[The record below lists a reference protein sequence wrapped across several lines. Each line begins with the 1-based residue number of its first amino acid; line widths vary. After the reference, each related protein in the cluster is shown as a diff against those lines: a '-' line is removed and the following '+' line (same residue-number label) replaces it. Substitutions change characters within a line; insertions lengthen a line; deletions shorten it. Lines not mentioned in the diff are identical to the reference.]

1 MSNINI
7 LKRSKTIKKLPNFYL
22 NHPSF
27 ETVKQLYLNNVI
39 KSIAS
44 VEKTLNSIKV
54 KKNGELYKTAVKKVQ
69 VINDKLEKLEELR
82 PIESFFNQINKSL
95 KNKSLILTPIQQKV
109 FKNKVLQDKYVVE
122 MKLKDSSSKF
132 STMNNKYIDGI
143 IKIMTDGFLEGDV
156 VTTYSDGAYTFDY
169 TTIDKFIFKNV
180 NEDNVKFIDNKSG
193 SFFNYLNNTKL
204 DLTRYQIIRKEDDGV
219 EVNKEQCLIHCFK
232 LLGLDEASINA
243 VILSVCSDAK
253 SNIGYIPK
261 SALNKIC
268 GIIKKQIVIHSY
280 ENKTTKTQKQ
290 TYGKEYSDIYDIAVY
305 KSHYFVQEETIYNKY
320 FIDNYEKLIG
330 LDNCFNIVRMSKG
343 KYYEYKEK
351 RCNTL
356 YLVNKLFEQGYFIKD
371 TSIINSLVGSKV
383 IDSIPLDNI
392 EQEQKLYE
400 CKEKDDE
407 ERDIFYADLESDVIS
422 GSEHQ
427 VLMIGVV
434 KGSSSDEPKTFILDD
449 RGPDVLVKSFLSYVK
464 NNCKF
469 STVPIIYFHN
479 LKYDYMGLIKKY
491 LIIKEE
497 CTKNNQVY
505 SVKGFFYK
513 FQFELRDTYKLIN
526 IKLEKF
532 PSTFGLSINKKEAI
546 AYKYYTKDNIQL
558 NIHNVKKYID
568 SFDQEKDKE
577 LFKKILQDNKKLF
590 EFKEAE
596 KTKKYDLDYGVDV
609 NYGDS
614 DNDTFNATK
623 YYEYYL
629 KYDCLVL
636 KQGIEKFVKIVE
648 EITGRN
654 EKSPL
659 FLHSYL
665 TISSLTNSYM
675 GLNGAFDDVYTVRAN
690 LREYISGAIYGGR
703 VNVCNEYKK
712 LVINE
717 VINDYDAVSLYPSAI
732 RRMCLE
738 IGIPKGVAKKIINF
752 NINDDYFIA
761 RFKITAINKKQQNP
775 FIAVKS
781 KEGINYI
788 NELFNN
794 EPIILTIDKITLED
808 YINFH
813 HIEFEFIDGVYWNE
827 GFNKTMGDLIFELFT
842 GRIEY
847 KQLMKKLKDTSDEYS
862 KCNILQE
869 IIKLM
874 MNSSYGKT
882 ILKKSNTKTSFIYNT
897 AQGKEENGQ
906 IKSYVCNN
914 FNTIKEFVKINKSQT
929 QVLQNAID
937 DSYNLAHVGVLIL
950 SYSKRIMNEVMGL
963 ASDNKID
970 IYYQDTDSMH
980 LKNVDIVRL
989 ESLFFNKYNRQIRG
1003 ENLSQF
1009 HSDFKL
1015 QGAKKEVVS
1024 VKSIFLGKKS
1034 YVDVLQSENDKG
1046 EIITGYHLRMKGISE
1061 SALQYASETKFKGDY
1076 FKLYES
1082 LSNGNEQ
1089 KFILNPYKHSVSFE
1103 YVKGG
1108 IRSRGYQEFERVVKF

>member
-1 MSNINI
+1 MSSNI
-7 LKRSKTIKKLPNFYL
+7 LKRSKTINKLESFYL

-27 ETVKQLYLNNVI
+27 ETVKEMYLKNTI

-44 VEKTLNSIKV
+44 VEKTLKSIKV
-54 KKNGELYKTAVKKVQ
+54 KKNGELYKTAVKKV
-69 VINDKLEKLEELR
+69 EKLEEKR
-82 PIESFFNQINKSL
+82 PIESFFKQIND
-95 KNKSLILTPIQQKV
+95 SLINKELILSPIQKKV

-122 MKLKDSSSKF
+122 MKAKEAKSKF
-132 STMNNKYIDGI
+132 ATMNNKYIDGI
-143 IKIMTDGFLEGDV
+143 IKIMTDGFILDV
-156 VTTYSDGAYTFDY
+156 DAEVSYSDGAYTFDY
-169 TTIDKFIFKNV
+169 TTIEKFIFKNV

-219 EVNKEQCLIHCFK
+219 EVNKNQCLIHCFK

-243 VILSVCSDAK
+243 VILSICSDAK

-280 ENKTTKTQKQ
+280 ENKRLSTQKQ
-290 TYGKEYSDIYDIAVY
+290 IYGKEYSDIYNIAVY

-320 FIDNYEKLIG
+320 FIDNYGKLIG

-356 YLVNKLFEQGYFIKD
+356 YLVNKLFELGYFIKD
-371 TSIINSLVGSKV
+371 TSIINSLVNSKI
-383 IDSIPLDNI
+383 IDSIPLDNV
-392 EQEQKLYE
+392 EQEQKVYE

-407 ERDIFYADLESDVIS
+407 ERDIFYADCESDVIS
-422 GSEHQ
+422 DSEHQ

-434 KGSSSDEPKTFILDD
+434 KGSSSDEPKTFILDEF
-449 RGPDVLVKSFLSYVK
+449 GPDKMIKNFLTYVK
-464 NNCKF
+464 NNCKC

-491 LIIKEE
+491 LIIKDE

-546 AYKYYTKDNIQL
+546 AYKYYTKDNIRL
-558 NIHNVKKYID
+558 NIHNVKKYIE

-590 EFKEAE
+590 EFK
-596 KTKKYDLDYGVDV
+596 D
-609 NYGDS
+609 
-614 DNDTFNATK
+614 DTFNATK

-636 KQGIEKFVKIVE
+636 KQGIEKFVNIVE
-648 EITGRN
+648 VITGRN
-654 EKSPL
+654 DKSPL

-675 GLNGAFDDVYTVRAN
+675 GLNGAFDDVYSVRAN

-712 LVINE
+712 MVINE
-717 VINDYDAVSLYPSAI
+717 KINDYDAVSLYPSAI

-738 IGIPKGVAKKIINF
+738 MGIPKGTAKKIINF

-775 FIAVKS
+775 FIGVKS
-781 KEGINYI
+781 KDGLDYI
-788 NELFNN
+788 NEIK
-794 EPIILTIDKITLED
+794 EPVIVTIDKITLED

-813 HIEFEFIDGVYWNE
+813 QIEYEFIDGVYWNE
-827 GFNKTMGDLIFELFT
+827 GFNKKMGELIFELFSS
-842 GRIEY
+842 RIEY
-847 KQLMKKLKDTSDEYS
+847 KQMMKKLKDTSDEYS

-906 IKSYVCNN
+906 IKNYICNN
-914 FNTIKEFVKINKSQT
+914 FNTIKEFMKINKSQT

-980 LKNVDIVRL
+980 LKNDDIAKL
-989 ESLFFNKYNRQIRG
+989 ETLFFNKYGRQIRG
-1003 ENLSQF
+1003 EVLGQF

-1034 YVDVLQSENDKG
+1034 YIDVLQSENDKG
-1046 EIITGYHLRMKGISE
+1046 ELITGYHLRMKGISE
-1061 SALQYASETKFKGDY
+1061 SALQYATDENYTGDY
-1076 FKLYES
+1076 FKLYEH
-1082 LSNGNEQ
+1082 LSKGNEQ

-1108 IRSRGYQEFERVVKF
+1108 IRSRGYQEFERIVKF

>member
-1 MSNINI
+1 MTKTNT
-7 LKRSKTIKKLPNFYL
+7 LKRSKTINKLGSFYL
-22 NHPSF
+22 NNPTF

-54 KKNGELYKTAVKKVQ
+54 KKNGELYKTSIKKVQ
-69 VINDKLEKLEELR
+69 VLNDKLEKLEESR

-122 MKLKDSSSKF
+122 VKKEKGESQFMTINLKYVDS
-132 STMNNKYIDGI
+132 I
-143 IKIMTDGFLEGDV
+143 IKLMSDGYTEIKNQIV
-156 VTTYSDGAYTFDY
+156 YSDGYFDCTY
-169 TTIDKFIFKNV
+169 DTITKFVFNIV
-180 NEDNVKFIDNKSG
+180 NEENLKFIDNKDAD
-193 SFFNYLNNTKL
+193 FFNYLNISKL

-219 EVNKEQCLIHCFK
+219 EVNKNQCLIHCFK
-232 LLGLDEASINA
+232 LLGLSDALVNA
-243 VILSVCSDAK
+243 VILSICSDSK
-253 SNIGYIPK
+253 SNINYIPK

-280 ENKTTKTQKQ
+280 ENKKLNKQ
-290 TYGKEYSDIYDIAVY
+290 VQIYGKEYSDVFDIAIY
-305 KSHYFVQEETIYNKY
+305 KSHYFVYEQTNYNKY

-343 KYYEYKEK
+343 KYYEYGER
-351 RCNTL
+351 RCDTL
-356 YLVNKLFEQGYFIKD
+356 YLVNKLFEHGYFIKD
-371 TSIINSLVGSKV
+371 TSIIKSLVGSKV
-383 IDSIPLDNI
+383 IDNIPLDNI
-392 EQEQKLYE
+392 ENEQKLYE
-400 CKEKDDE
+400 YTGFRKPEKSTHGKPEKKEDE
-407 ERDIFYADLESDVIS
+407 ERDIFYADCESDVVS
-422 GSEHQ
+422 GSKHQ
-427 VLMIGVV
+427 LLMIGVV
-434 KGSSSDEPKTFILDD
+434 KGSCDNEPKTFILDE
-449 RGPDVLVKSFLSYVK
+449 RGPDVMIKSFLSYVK
-464 NNCKF
+464 RMCKF

-491 LIIKEE
+491 LIIKDE
-497 CTKNNQVY
+497 CTKDNQIY
-505 SVKGFFYK
+505 SVKGFLYK
-513 FQFELRDTYKLIN
+513 FEYELRDTYKLIN

-546 AYKYYTKDNIQL
+546 AYKYHTKDNIQL
-558 NIHNVKKYID
+558 NTHSVNKYIEA
-568 SFDQEKDKE
+568 FEHEKDKE
-577 LFKKILQDNKKLF
+577 LFKKILNENRKEFEYKK
-590 EFKEAE
+590 
-596 KTKKYDLDYGVDV
+596 
-609 NYGDS
+609 
-614 DNDTFNATK
+614 DTFNATK

-636 KQGIEKFVKIVE
+636 KQGIEKYEKIIQ
-648 EITGRN
+648 EITGKAGKTSIN
-654 EKSPL
+654 
-659 FLHSYL
+659 LHSKL

-675 GLNGAFDDVYTVRAN
+675 GVNGAFDDVCMVSSN

-703 VNVCNEYKK
+703 VNACNEYKK
-712 LVINE
+712 VIINE

-738 IGIPKGVAKKIINF
+738 IGIPKGTAKKIINF

-775 FIAVKS
+775 FIGVKTDDGL
-781 KEGINYI
+781 KYI
-788 NELFNN
+788 NEIT
-794 EPIILTIDKITLED
+794 EPIIITIDKITLED

-813 HIEFEFIDGVYWNE
+813 QIEYEFIDGVYWNE

-842 GRIEY
+842 GRVEY

-874 MNSSYGKT
+874 MNSAYGKT
-882 ILKKSNTKTSFIYNT
+882 MINKSDTKTYFIFNT
-897 AQGKEENGQ
+897 SEGKEKNQ
-906 IKSYVCNN
+906 NINSYICNN
-914 FNTIKEFVKINKSQT
+914 FNTIKGFVKNNDSQT
-929 QVLQNAID
+929 QVIRNEID
-937 DSYNLAHVGVLIL
+937 VSFNLAHVGVLIL

-980 LKNVDIVRL
+980 LKNKDISKL
-989 ESLFFNKYNRQIRG
+989 EELFFNKYNRQIRG
-1003 ENLSQF
+1003 ENMSQF

-1015 QGAKKEVVS
+1015 EGSKKGVEVVA
-1024 VKSIFLGKKS
+1024 VKSLFLGKKS
-1034 YVDVLQSENDKG
+1034 YIDVLQSENDKG
-1046 EIITGYHLRMKGISE
+1046 EIITGYHMRMKGISE
-1061 SALQYASETKFKGDY
+1061 SALKYASEKYFNGDY
-1076 FKLYES
+1076 LKLYEH
-1082 LSNGNEQ
+1082 LSKGKEQ
-1089 KFILNPYKHSVSFE
+1089 EFILNPYKYSVSFE

-1108 IRSRGYQEFERVVKF
+1108 IRSRNYQEFKRIVSF

>member
-1 MSNINI
+1 MTKTNT
-7 LKRSKTIKKLPNFYL
+7 LKRFKLLNNLDNFYL
-22 NHPSF
+22 NNPSF
-27 ETVKQLYLNNVI
+27 EMVKQLYLNNII
-39 KSIAS
+39 KSITS
-44 VEKTLNSIKV
+44 VEKTLKSIKV
-54 KKNGELYKTAVKKVQ
+54 KKNGELYKTSIKKFKQ
-69 VINDKLEKLEELR
+69 LEDRVEKFEESR

-122 MKLKDSSSKF
+122 MKLKDGTSKF

-143 IKIMTDGFLEGDV
+143 IKIMTAGFLEEVGTEAV
-156 VTTYSDGAYTFDY
+156 YSDGAYTFDY
-169 TTIDKFIFKNV
+169 STILKFIFKNV

-232 LLGLDEASINA
+232 LLGLNDASINA

-305 KSHYFVQEETIYNKY
+305 KSHYFLYEQTNYNKY

-343 KYYEYKEK
+343 KYYEYRER
-351 RCNTL
+351 RCDSL
-356 YLVNKLFEQGYFIKD
+356 YLVNKLFENGYFIKD
-371 TSIINSLVGSKV
+371 TSIINSLVGSKI

-392 EQEQKLYE
+392 ENEQKLYE
-400 CKEKDDE
+400 FTGKNDE
-407 ERDIFYADLESDVIS
+407 ERDIFYADCESDVIS

-434 KGSSSDEPKTFILDD
+434 KGSSSHEPKTFILDEY
-449 RGPDVLVKSFLSYVK
+449 GPDKMIKNFLSYVK

-558 NIHNVKKYID
+558 NTHSVKKYIEA
-568 SFDQEKDKE
+568 FDQEKDKE

-590 EFKEAE
+590 EYK
-596 KTKKYDLDYGVDV
+596 
-609 NYGDS
+609 
-614 DNDTFNATK
+614 DNTFNATK

-636 KQGIEKFVKIVE
+636 KQGIEKFVKIIE
-648 EITGRN
+648 EITGKS

-712 LVINE
+712 VVINE

-738 IGIPKGVAKKIINF
+738 MGIPKGIAKKIINF

-775 FIAVKS
+775 FIGVKS
-781 KEGINYI
+781 KEGLEYI
-788 NELFNN
+788 NEIV
-794 EPIILTIDKITLED
+794 EPVIVTIDKITLED

-813 HIEFEFIDGVYWNE
+813 QIEYEFIDGVYWNE
-827 GFNKTMGDLIFELFT
+827 GFNKTMGDLIFELFSS
-842 GRIEY
+842 RVEY

-980 LKNVDIVRL
+980 LKNKDISKL
-989 ESLFFNKYNRQIRG
+989 EELFFNKYNRQIRG

-1015 QGAKKEVVS
+1015 EGSKKGVEVVA
-1024 VKSIFLGKKS
+1024 VKSLFLGKKS
-1034 YVDVLQSENDKG
+1034 YIDVLQSENDKG
-1046 EIITGYHLRMKGISE
+1046 EIITGYHMRMKGISE
-1061 SALQYASETKFKGDY
+1061 SALKYASEKYFNGDY
-1076 FKLYES
+1076 LKLYEH
-1082 LSNGNEQ
+1082 LSNGKEQ
-1089 KFILNPYKHSVSFE
+1089 EFILNPYKYSVSFE

-1108 IRSRGYQEFERVVKF
+1108 IRTRGYQEFKRIVSF

>member
-1 MSNINI
+1 MTKTNT
-7 LKRSKTIKKLPNFYL
+7 LKRSKTINKLGSFYL
-22 NHPSF
+22 NNPTF

-54 KKNGELYKTAVKKVQ
+54 KKNGELYKTSIKKAQ
-69 VINDKLEKLEELR
+69 ALNDKVEKFEESR

-122 MKLKDSSSKF
+122 MKLKDGTSKF

-143 IKIMTDGFLEGDV
+143 IKIMTDGGFLEVDV
-156 VTTYSDGAYTFDY
+156 EVLYSDGAYTFDY
-169 TTIDKFIFKNV
+169 STILKFIFKNV
-180 NEDNVKFIDNKSG
+180 NEDNVNFIDNKSG

-280 ENKTTKTQKQ
+280 ENKRLNKQ
-290 TYGKEYSDIYDIAVY
+290 VQIYGKEYNDIFDIAVY
-305 KSHYFVQEETIYNKY
+305 KSHYFLYEQTNYNKY
-320 FIDNYEKLIG
+320 FIDNYEKLID

-343 KYYEYKEK
+343 KYYEYRER
-351 RCNTL
+351 RCDSL
-356 YLVNKLFEQGYFIKD
+356 YLVNKLFEHGYFIKD

-383 IDSIPLDNI
+383 IDNIPLDNI
-392 EQEQKLYE
+392 ENEQKVYE
-400 CKEKDDE
+400 CKQKDDE
-407 ERDIFYADLESDVIS
+407 ERDIFYADCESDVIS

-434 KGSSSDEPKTFILDD
+434 KGSSSDEPKTFILDEY
-449 RGPDVLVKSFLSYVK
+449 GPDKMIKNFLSYVK

-546 AYKYYTKDNIQL
+546 AYKFHTKDNIQL
-558 NIHNVKKYID
+558 NIHNVNKYIK
-568 SFDQEKDKE
+568 SFDHEKDKE

-590 EFKEAE
+590 EYK
-596 KTKKYDLDYGVDV
+596 D
-609 NYGDS
+609 
-614 DNDTFNATK
+614 DTFNATK

-648 EITGRN
+648 EITGKS

-712 LVINE
+712 VIINE
-717 VINDYDAVSLYPSAI
+717 VVNDYDAVSLYPSAI

-738 IGIPKGVAKKIINF
+738 MGIPKGTAKKIINF

-775 FIAVKS
+775 FIGVKS
-781 KEGINYI
+781 KDGLDYI
-788 NELFNN
+788 NEIV
-794 EPIILTIDKITLED
+794 EPVIVTIDKITLED

-813 HIEFEFIDGVYWNE
+813 QIEYEFIDGVYWNE
-827 GFNKTMGDLIFELFT
+827 GFNKTMGDLIFELFSS
-842 GRIEY
+842 RVEY

-980 LKNVDIVRL
+980 LKNKDISKL
-989 ESLFFNKYNRQIRG
+989 EELFFNKYNRQIRG

-1015 QGAKKEVVS
+1015 GGSKKGVEVVA
-1024 VKSIFLGKKS
+1024 VKSLFLGKKS
-1034 YVDVLQSENDKG
+1034 YIDVLQSENDKG
-1046 EIITGYHLRMKGISE
+1046 EIITGYHMRMKGISE
-1061 SALQYASETKFKGDY
+1061 SALQYASENYFNGDY
-1076 FKLYES
+1076 LKLYEH
-1082 LSNGNEQ
+1082 LSKGKEQ
-1089 KFILNPYKHSVSFE
+1089 EFILNPYKYSVSFE

-1108 IRSRGYQEFERVVKF
+1108 IRSRNYQEFKRIVTF

>member
-1 MSNINI
+1 MTNTNINT
-7 LKRSKTIKKLPNFYL
+7 LKRSKTINKLESFYL
-22 NHPSF
+22 NNPTF

-44 VEKTLNSIKV
+44 VEKTLKSIKV
-54 KKNGELYKTAVKKVQ
+54 KKNGELYKTSIKKAQ
-69 VINDKLEKLEELR
+69 ALEDKLEKFEESR

-122 MKLKDSSSKF
+122 MKLKDGTSKF

-143 IKIMTDGFLEGDV
+143 IKIMTDGGFLEVDV
-156 VTTYSDGAYTFDY
+156 EVLYSDGAYTFDY
-169 TTIDKFIFKNV
+169 STILKFIFKNV

-219 EVNKEQCLIHCFK
+219 EINKDQCLIHCFK
-232 LLGLDEASINA
+232 LLGLSDALVNA
-243 VILSVCSDAK
+243 VILSLCSDSK
-253 SNIGYIPK
+253 SNINYIPK
-261 SALNKIC
+261 TALKKIC

-280 ENKTTKTQKQ
+280 ENKKLNKQ
-290 TYGKEYSDIYDIAVY
+290 VQIYGKEYSDVFDIAIY
-305 KSHYFVQEETIYNKY
+305 KSHYFVYEQTNYNKY
-320 FIDNYEKLIG
+320 FIDNYEELNG
-330 LDNCFNIVRMSKG
+330 LDNCFNIIRMSKG
-343 KYYEYKEK
+343 KYYEYGER
-351 RCNTL
+351 RCDTL
-356 YLVNKLFEQGYFIKD
+356 YLVNKLFEKGYFIKD
-371 TSIINSLVGSKV
+371 TSIIKSLVGSKV

-392 EQEQKLYE
+392 ENEQKLYE
-400 CKEKDDE
+400 FKQKDDVE
-407 ERDIFYADLESDVIS
+407 CDIFYADCESDVVS
-422 GSEHQ
+422 GSKHQ
-427 VLMIGVV
+427 LLMIGVV
-434 KGSSSDEPKTFILDD
+434 KGSCDSEPKTFILDE
-449 RGPDVLVKSFLSYVK
+449 RGPDILVKSFLSYVK
-464 NNCKF
+464 SMCKF
-469 STVPIIYFHN
+469 SAVPIIYFHN

-491 LIIKEE
+491 LIIKGE
-497 CTKNNQVY
+497 CTKDNQVY
-505 SVKGFFYK
+505 SVNGFLYK
-513 FQFELRDTYKLIN
+513 FEYELRDTYKLIN

-546 AYKYYTKDNIQL
+546 AYKFYTKN
-558 NIHNVKKYID
+558 NIHLNVHSVKEYIEA
-568 SFDQEKDKE
+568 FDFDKDKE
-577 LFKKILQDNKKLF
+577 LFKKILQDNSDEFEYKK
-590 EFKEAE
+590 
-596 KTKKYDLDYGVDV
+596 
-609 NYGDS
+609 
-614 DNDTFNATK
+614 DTFNATK
-623 YYEYYL
+623 YYEHYL

-636 KQGIEKFVKIVE
+636 KQGIEKYKKIIQ
-648 EITGRN
+648 EITGKDGKTSIN
-654 EKSPL
+654 
-659 FLHSYL
+659 LHSKL

-675 GLNGAFDDVYTVRAN
+675 GLNGAFDDIYIVSAN

-712 LVINE
+712 VVINE

-738 IGIPKGVAKKIINF
+738 MGIPKGIAKKIINF

-775 FIAVKS
+775 FIGVKS
-781 KEGINYI
+781 KDGLDYI
-788 NELFNN
+788 NEIE
-794 EPIILTIDKITLED
+794 EPVIVTIDKITLED

-813 HIEFEFIDGVYWNE
+813 QIEYEFIDGVYWNE

-914 FNTIKEFVKINKSQT
+914 FNTIKEFVKINNSQT

-950 SYSKRIMNEVMGL
+950 SYSKRIMNEVMGI

-980 LKNVDIVRL
+980 LKNKDISKL
-989 ESLFFNKYNRQIRG
+989 EELFFNKYNRQIRG

-1108 IRSRGYQEFERVVKF
+1108 IRSRGYQEFERIVKF